1 MSEIIW
7 QDDHISIKSITLERA
22 PQRLC
27 MRPLWMSYL
36 PYIVAFKNLRFS
48 RREINRLC
56 RFLSEKLTE
65 YVNFS
70 LTILVW
76 ELVWGVF
83 SVTILV
89 DFSEKS
95 TNLVCSYCWECHS
108 WQFHQILQ
116 ELSFS
121 NREFY
126 RSCHIQFRFV
136 DFSPSTIFVTQFLS
150 LLPRIVILS
159 LSNEKSTILVI
170 DKSCRLF

>member
-1 MSEIIW
+1 MNARANLGKHWTLVPIW
-7 QDDHISIKSITLERA
+7 S
-22 PQRLC
+22 
-27 MRPLWMSYL
+27 
-36 PYIVAFKNLRFS
+36 YIVHFENLRFS

-95 TNLVCSYCWECHS
+95 TNLVCSYSWECNS

>member
-1 MSEIIW
+1 MNSPRSSSGN
-7 QDDHISIKSITLERA
+7 QHSSIPSLAWGR
-22 PQRLC
+22 
-27 MRPLWMSYL
+27 SS
-36 PYIVAFKNLRFS
+36 YIVAFENLRFS
-48 RREINRLC
+48 QWEINRLC

-89 DFSEKS
+89 NFSEKS
-95 TNLVCSYCWECHS
+95 TNLVCSYCWECNS

>member
-1 MSEIIW
+1 MFLCPFEPLIYEIQTFLKIW
-7 QDDHISIKSITLERA
+7 DPPA
-22 PQRLC
+22 
-27 MRPLWMSYL
+27 
-36 PYIVAFKNLRFS
+36 RFS
-48 RREINRLC
+48 KFRICNWDFFDFGAYPPPPLGQVPKFS
-56 RFLSEKLTE
+56 RFHILMA
-65 YVNFS
+65 S
-70 LTILVW
+70 LTILVN
-76 ELVWGVF
+76 
-83 SVTILV
+83 
-89 DFSEKS
+89 FSEKS
-95 TNLVCSYCWECHS
+95 TNLVCSYCWECNS